1 MTRDTAGQVYEM
13 DPAHRPDR
21 EMVAKEI
28 DKLDGGRPVTHYDV
42 LAWMQVLIVSP
53 AAYHICRP
61 SASGVMA
68 TRQAG
73 VAVSSAPSSPTRLTS
88 TSARSS

>member
-1 MTRDTAGQVYEM
+1 MKRCMTRDTAGQVYEM

-42 LAWMQVLIVSP
+42 LAWMQVLRVS
-53 AAYHICRP
+53 A
-61 SASGVMA
+61 
-68 TRQAG
+68 
-73 VAVSSAPSSPTRLTS
+73 VA
-88 TSARSS
+88 

>member
-1 MTRDTAGQVYEM
+1 MKRCMPRDTAGQVYEM

-61 SASGVMA
+61 SASRLPAHLARADVPL
-68 TRQAG
+68 AG
-73 VAVSSAPSSPTRLTS
+73 ACAS
-88 TSARSS
+88 

>member
-1 MTRDTAGQVYEM
+1 MTRDMVGQVYEM

-42 LAWMQVLIVSP
+42 LAWMQVFRVSP
-53 AAYHICRP
+53 VAYHLPPLRVKT
-61 SASGVMA
+61 A
-68 TRQAG
+68 
-73 VAVSSAPSSPTRLTS
+73 SAPGTWQPRGGPF
-88 TSARSS
+88 SA